1 MSEKHLSVEELIA
14 QDVGARSP
22 KGLMAK
28 ASAGLALLTS
38 SSSACACAGACFS
51 SGLPRRCRLYSAWA
65 FLTAP
70 NSALFT

>member
-28 ASAGLALLTS
+28 ASAGLALLWS
-38 SSSACACAGACFS
+38 LFQLWIAS
-51 SGLPRRCRLYSAWA
+51 
-65 FLTAP
+65 P